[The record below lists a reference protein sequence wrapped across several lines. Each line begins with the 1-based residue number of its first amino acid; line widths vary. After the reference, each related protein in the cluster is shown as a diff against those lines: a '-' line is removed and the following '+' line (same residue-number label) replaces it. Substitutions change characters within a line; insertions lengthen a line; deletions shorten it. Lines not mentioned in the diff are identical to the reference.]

1 MVRKR
6 DMSGDQ
12 GPFDARVPETKNIR
26 GGGRPSGMRRIQAPI
41 LDALALDGIPI
52 IAESESNLG
61 CRKIM
66 RS

>member
-26 GGGRPSGMRRIQAPI
+26 GGGRPSGMWRIQTPI
-41 LDALALDGIPI
+41 LDALAPDGIQVI
-52 IAESESNLG
+52 EESEGNLG
-61 CRKIM
+61 C
-66 RS
+66 